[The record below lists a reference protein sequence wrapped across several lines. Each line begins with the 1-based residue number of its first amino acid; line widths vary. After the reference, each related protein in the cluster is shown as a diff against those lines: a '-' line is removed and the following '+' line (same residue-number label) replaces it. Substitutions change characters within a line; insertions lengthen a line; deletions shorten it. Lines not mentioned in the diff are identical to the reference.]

1 MKILC
6 VDDSKAIHAYMEEVF
21 SGSGYTL
28 DHVLNGQEAVA
39 KLKAVS
45 PGAYD
50 AILLDWEMP
59 VMDGPS
65 TLDAFRQINN
75 RIPVLMVT
83 TKNDFSDIAA
93 ALSKGASDYV
103 MKPFTKDILF
113 GKIEQVTG
121 KKVA

>member
-21 SGSGYTL
+21 SCSGHAL
-28 DHVLNGQEAVA
+28 DHVFDGQQAITR
-39 KLKAVS
+39 LKAVAA
-45 PGAYD
+45 GTYD

-65 TLDAFRQINN
+65 TLIALKQMNN
-75 RIPVLMVT
+75 SIPVLMVT
-83 TKNDFSDIAA
+83 TKNDFTDIAA
-93 ALSKGASDYV
+93 ALSHGAADYV
-103 MKPFTKDILF
+103 MKPFTQDILF
-113 GKIEQVTG
+113 GKIEQATG